1 VEGEEFKPIRHGW
14 CLGEETFREELLAQ
28 MSERMGAEH

>member
-1 VEGEEFKPIRHGW
+1 V
-14 CLGEETFREELLAQ
+14 LTQ